1 MPVDDL
7 IRAAKEGDVSTV
19 KKMIRSDPALG
30 AMRTASGESAVMAAL
45 YRGHRDCVD
54 AMVAAGTPLDIFSA
68 AALGDTAAIE
78 SMLAAPD
85 VVNAYAYDGWTPLHL
100 AAFFGHRDAV
110 VRLLQA
116 GASIN

>member
-45 YRGHRDCVD
+45 
-54 AMVAAGTPLDIFSA
+54 
-68 AALGDTAAIE
+68 
-78 SMLAAPD
+78 
-85 VVNAYAYDGWTPLHL
+85 
-100 AAFFGHRDAV
+100 
-110 VRLLQA
+110 
-116 GASIN
+116 